1 MTSTVVH
8 SDQPVPPFGWEWRVT
23 CAGPHLLDVSLM
35 DGEEVVLR
43 EEVDIRMVQT
53 EGELLV
59 LVHGRMAL
67 MRSEAIAAYSMS
79 HWLKK
84 NWGIEC

>member
-8 SDQPVPPFGWEWRVT
+8 SDQPVPPFGWDWRVT
-23 CAGPHLLDVSLM
+23 SAGPHLLDVALM
-35 DGEEVVLR
+35 DGEDVVLKK
-43 EEVDIRMVQT
+43 EVDILMVQT
-53 EGELLV
+53 EGELLD
-59 LVHGRMAL
+59 LVHSRMAL
-67 MRSEAIAAYSMS
+67 IRSEAIAACSMS

>member
-23 CAGPHLLDVSLM
+23 SAGPCLLDVALM
-35 DGEEVVLR
+35 DGEEVVLKK
-43 EEVDIRMVQT
+43 EVDILTVRT
-53 EGELLV
+53 EGQLLD
-59 LVHGRMAL
+59 LVHKAMVW
-67 MRSEAIAAYSMS
+67 MRSEAIAACSMS